1 MAAKDGKLYVVGG
14 WSLGA
19 GKLACGEVFDPEKNC
34 WSPLPEMLVPRYDH
48 SLFVAEGRLTVAGGY
63 TTGMELTETVEYLDE
78 EKMKWKFG
86 KMNFPDARSAM
97 SSISVPVDN
106 LSEETIK
113 KFRDLCFV

>member
-1 MAAKDGKLYVVGG
+1 
-14 WSLGA
+14 
-19 GKLACGEVFDPEKNC
+19 
-34 WSPLPEMLVPRYDH
+34 MLVPRSNY

-63 TTGMELTETVEYLDE
+63 TGSGLTETVEYLDE

-86 KMNFPDARSAM
+86 KMNLLDARSAM
-97 SSISVPVDN
+97 SSVSVPVDN